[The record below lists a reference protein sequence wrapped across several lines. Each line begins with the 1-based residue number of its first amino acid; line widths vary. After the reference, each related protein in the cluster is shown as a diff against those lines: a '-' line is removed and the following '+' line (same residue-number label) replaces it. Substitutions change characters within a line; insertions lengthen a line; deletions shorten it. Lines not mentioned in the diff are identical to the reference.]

1 MKIPPSSTDSI
12 SARKTSTPG
21 SERAHNANGKAAAE
35 KSAGVR
41 DSVQLSQLSAQL
53 HALESSMAAGGE
65 FDQTKVDAIKE
76 AIRNGTLSIN
86 TDVVADRMLAGL
98 EDMLGKTGS

>member
-1 MKIPPSSTDSI
+1 
-12 SARKTSTPG
+12 
-21 SERAHNANGKAAAE
+21 
-35 KSAGVR
+35 
-41 DSVQLSQLSAQL
+41 
-53 HALESSMAAGGE
+53 MAAGGE